1 MTATAQIPG
10 GAMVQQTAGFVL
22 SQLARHRSSWNKET
36 MCPPL
41 VVGVQGPQGAGKSH
55 LTGLLPDY
63 LEKHYGLRLATMS
76 LDDFYLTHSDQVKL
90 SQSEPDNPL
99 LNGRGPAGTHDL
111 PLLEQC
117 LAKLKSIND
126 RSAKFPTATKDQR
139 AQLPIY
145 DKSLFKGEGDRS
157 KEVVEVQGPIDVVIF
172 EGWMNG
178 FGPLS
183 NDKLEEKYAEAGR
196 QWPSSSLVGAP
207 GVMPTI
213 LLYSRST
220 LHSINQNLRQ
230 YEVLWDQI
238 DCFVQIRP
246 LDLSYVW
253 TWRLQQEHNMKA
265 KNGGNGMTDEQ
276 VRHFINRYMPSYE
289 LFQDGIDKET
299 TSWRGKGLRFIVNIK
314 REIVGTESF

>member
-1 MTATAQIPG
+1 MPTDYPRT
-10 GAMVQQTAGFVL
+10 V
-22 SQLARHRSSWNKET
+22 H
-36 MCPPL
+36 
-41 VVGVQGPQGAGKSH
+41 AGKSY
-55 LTGLLPDY
+55 LTGLLPAY
-63 LEKHYGLRLATMS
+63 LEKHYNLRLAAMS
-76 LDDFYLTHSDQVKL
+76 LDDFYLTHPDQVKL
-90 SQSEPDNPL
+90 AQSDPDNPL
-99 LNGRGPAGTHDL
+99 LSGRGPAGTHDL
-111 PLLEQC
+111 PLLVEC

-126 RSAKFPTATKDQR
+126 CRAKIPIPAKDQSL
-139 AQLPIY
+139 QLPIY

-157 KEVVEVQGPIDVVIF
+157 KELVEVQGPIDVVIF

-183 NDKLEEKYAEAGR
+183 DDKLEERYAEAER
-196 QWPSSSLVGAP
+196 QWSSPSLKGAAAAK
-207 GVMPTI
+207 PTI
-213 LLYSRST
+213 LLYSSST
-220 LHSINQNLRQ
+220 LHNINQNLRK

-246 LDLSYVW
+246 VDLSYVW

-299 TSWRGKGLRFIVNIK
+299 STWRGKGLRFIVNIE

>member
-1 MTATAQIPG
+1 MQVGIP
-10 GAMVQQTAGFVL
+10 L
-22 SQLARHRSSWNKET
+22 LLYILDLAADHSGT
-36 MCPPL
+36 FHP
-41 VVGVQGPQGAGKSH
+41 GKSH
-55 LTGLLPDY
+55 LTGLLPAY
-63 LEKHYGLRLATMS
+63 LEKHYDLRLATMS

-90 SQSEPDNPL
+90 AQSEPDNPL
-99 LNGRGPAGTHDL
+99 LSGRGPAGTHDL
-111 PLLEQC
+111 PILEQC

-126 RSAKFPTATKDQR
+126 RVSAKSPTVTKGQSL
-139 AQLPIY
+139 QLPIY

-183 NDKLEEKYAEAGR
+183 NDKLEERYAEAGR
-196 QWPSSSLVGAP
+196 QWPSSSLNDPAR
-207 GVMPTI
+207 VMPTI

-253 TWRLQQEHNMKA
+253 SWRLQ
-265 KNGGNGMTDEQ
+265 
-276 VRHFINRYMPSYE
+276 VS
-289 LFQDGIDKET
+289 
-299 TSWRGKGLRFIVNIK
+299 FIVFNCLAKVWITM
-314 REIVGTESF
+314 RR

>member
-1 MTATAQIPG
+1 MPTDYPRT
-10 GAMVQQTAGFVL
+10 V
-22 SQLARHRSSWNKET
+22 H
-36 MCPPL
+36 
-41 VVGVQGPQGAGKSH
+41 AGKSY

-63 LEKHYGLRLATMS
+63 LEKNYNLRLATMS

-90 SQSEPDNPL
+90 AQSQPDNPL
-99 LNGRGPAGTHDL
+99 LSGRGPAGTHDL
-111 PLLEQC
+111 PLLVEC

-126 RSAKFPTATKDQR
+126 CRAKHSIQAKDQSLR
-139 AQLPIY
+139 LPIY

-157 KEVVEVQGPIDVVIF
+157 NEAAEVQGPIDVVIF

-183 NDKLEEKYAEAGR
+183 DDKLEERYAEAER
-196 QWPSSSLVGAP
+196 QWSSSSFRGTAEAK
-207 GVMPTI
+207 PTI

-220 LHSINQNLRQ
+220 LHNINQNLRK

-246 LDLSYVW
+246 VNLSYVW
-253 TWRLQQEHNMKA
+253 TWRLQVSLLILCCMPRFTLPRHANTKCPTQQEHNMKA

-276 VRHFINRYMPSYE
+276 VRHFINR
-289 LFQDGIDKET
+289 
-299 TSWRGKGLRFIVNIK
+299 
-314 REIVGTESF
+314 